1 MKGNA
6 KMAPRLNPHVYKK
19 RSIQRFLSILLALLL
34 VFTSLTLF
42 SCIVRSGENP
52 TGNPPTNT
60 DPNKDPKADRII
72 TDKAGRTVTIPGVE
86 ALKKIYFTGASAEI
100 YCFTLAPDLAAGTT
114 YEFTA
119 QELAFLPKEVASLKY
134 LGTTSGS
141 KQLNL
146 EAIMA
151 EGVQLIISVPM
162 DKPEARDITEADDI
176 QGQTGIPVVVLDGSF
191 ENMPSTYR
199 FLGELLGRQQQAE
212 VLAQYCE
219 TKYREVSAV
228 VASIAQKDR
237 VSLYYAEGPDG
248 LKTEPTTSP
257 HALIFNLAGARNVVE
272 LEAGQRVGMTDI
284 SLEQV
289 ILLNPEVI
297 ITRSNAANGGAFE
310 LIQSDNKWK
319 TIKAVQTGRVYCM
332 PGAPFAW
339 CDRPPSV
346 NRILGLQWVANML
359 YPDAYKVDMVQVTR
373 EFYSLFY
380 HFELS
385 DVQAKELLGNSYPT
399 YKK

>member
-1 MKGNA
+1 MVS
-6 KMAPRLNPHVYKK
+6 RLYPHVKKMRNTK
-19 RSIQRFLSILLALLL
+19 RSFITLLALLL
-34 VFTSLTLF
+34 IFTSSTLF
-42 SCIVRSGENP
+42 ACTKKEVENP
-52 TGNPPTNT
+52 PEKPTTKPDPT
-60 DPNKDPKADRII
+60 DDPMADRTI
-72 TDKAGRTVTIPGVE
+72 TDKAGRTVTIPGTGT
-86 ALKKIYFTGASAEI
+86 LKKIYFTGAPAEI
-100 YCFTLAPDLAAGTT
+100 YCFTIAPDLAAGTT

-119 QELAFLPKEVASLKY
+119 QELAFLPKEMSNLKY
-134 LGTTSGS
+134 MGTVSGG

-151 EGVQLIISVPM
+151 EGVQLIISMPL
-162 DKPEARDITEADDI
+162 DKAQARDITEADDLTK
-176 QGQTGIPVVVLDGSF
+176 QTGIPVVVLDGSF
-191 ENMPSTYR
+191 DNMPDTYR
-199 FLGELLGRQQQAE
+199 FLGELLGRSEQAE
-212 VLAQYCE
+212 KLAVYCE
-219 TKYREVSAV
+219 KKLKEVTDAV
-228 VASIAQKDR
+228 FDIPLKDR

-248 LKTEPTTSP
+248 LKTEPVTSP

-284 SLEQV
+284 SMEQV

-297 ITRSNAANGGAFE
+297 IARSNAANGGAFE

-319 TIKAVQTGRVYCM
+319 TIEAVKTGRVYCM

-346 NRILGLQWVANML
+346 NRMLGLQWVANML
-359 YPDAYKVDMVQVTR
+359 YPDAYRVDMVEVTK

-385 DVQAKELLGNSYPT
+385 DSQAKELLGNSYPV